1 MPNQS
6 IVFSTPRGQ
15 IIKTKDGSARL
26 EWTPEF
32 GKKWSGHFSRAQ
44 KFVDSE
50 VLRLCRPYTPF
61 QTGSLSR
68 SGDLGTVAG
77 MGQVSWIIPYAGYQ
91 YYGTA
96 ESRDYDP
103 QRGGKWFERMKVD
116 HLGEILSGARKIAGG
131 G

>member
-77 MGQVSWIIPYAGYQ
+77 KLNNTLCRVS
-91 YYGTA
+91 
-96 ESRDYDP
+96 
-103 QRGGKWFERMKVD
+103 
-116 HLGEILSGARKIAGG
+116 ILRYRREPRL
-131 G
+131 